1 MNAALFTPVLKWVGN
16 LKVGPLIAA
25 ILGVLAF
32 HFHARLLA
40 VHAEFDTFR
49 AQVKATAKQAET
61 DQRAANHVPAILS
74 EVIAKRSNDEAP
86 AYYERVRAAAE
97 RVRIDSSRC
106 PSPAGVPGTAGPAE
120 VVHGPAEPTRV
131 VPEAE
136 FQQLTD
142 AAARASQMHAD
153 AQAMIAA
160 GIAVAETEN

>member
-1 MNAALFTPVLKWVGN
+1 MILALARRFWPHIGM
-16 LKVGPLIAA
+16 A
-25 ILGVLAF
+25 LALALAW
-32 HFHARLLA
+32 HFHARLIA
-40 VHAEFDTFR
+40 VHAEFDAFR
-49 AQVKATAKQAET
+49 VSVEMAAKQSET

-97 RVRIDSSRC
+97 RVRIDSPRC
-106 PSPAGVPGTAGPAE
+106 ADPAGVPGASGAAE
-120 VVHGPAEPTRV
+120 VVHGPAQPTRV

-142 AAARASQMHAD
+142 AAARAGQMHAD
-153 AQAMIAA
+153 AEAMIAA